1 MPRLC
6 TSVAGLL
13 LLAASC
19 SSAHAGYTHYW
30 KWREPPS
37 NDVVTQCVADMN
49 RLIEARKSILV
60 SPDEEGAKPGILK
73 LEASKVDF
81 NGFGDHACEP
91 FAFPFVLRE
100 KQDFNFCKTLGEPY
114 DEVVTACLIVARDHF
129 PPSVLEISSDGS
141 WQDWTAGATL
151 YATVFARP
159 AKNPMYPSSAGNF
172 GFWLLLSIVL
182 LIVAGLIAAR
192 KFGGHNS

>member
-6 TSVAGLL
+6 TTVACPL

-19 SSAHAGYTHYW
+19 LSAHAGYTHYW
-30 KWREPPS
+30 TWHEPPS
-37 NDVVTQCVADMN
+37 NVAVTQCVADMN

-60 SPDEEGAKPGILK
+60 SPDAEGAKPGILK

-91 FAFPFVLRE
+91 FVFPFVLTE
-100 KQDFNFCKTLGEPY
+100 KHDFNFCKTRGEPY

-151 YATVFARP
+151 YATVFGKP
-159 AKNPMYPSSAGNF
+159 AKNPMHASSASDI
-172 GFWLLLSIVL
+172 GFWVL
-182 LIVAGLIAAR
+182 FGICFLIIAG
-192 KFGGHNS
+192 